1 MADTNPIDLREVH
14 YKRILFCT
22 DFSPNADHAFSFALA
37 SARRGSDAQLHILHV
52 LPEPEAQFWRT
63 YLYEI
68 DDVDEKAAQDMNRK
82 IEETYLKQVEP
93 GLSVHISIAKGK
105 TEEQILAHAASIDAD
120 LLVMGR
126 HGHRAVGIHLFG
138 NVAERVACKAH
149 CPVLIV
155 PPSGSPKHCPR

>member
-1 MADTNPIDLREVH
+1 MSDIQRVEPVEIH
-14 YKRILFCT
+14 YERILFCT

-37 SARRGSDAQLHILHV
+37 SARRGSDSALYILHV
-52 LPEPEAQFWRT
+52 LPEPDAQFWRT

-82 IEETYLKQVEP
+82 IEQTYLEQIGTQP
-93 GLSVHISIAKGK
+93 RVHVSIAKGK
-105 TEEQILAHAASIDAD
+105 TEERILSYAEEIGAD

-126 HGHRAVGIHLFG
+126 HGHQAVGVHLFG

-155 PPSGSPKHCPR
+155 PPTDAPARCPR